1 MAKRRSYSRRVFSQ
15 TRTETEISDV
25 IIADVVGGV
34 MTVFLALLFGVVEWG
49 EVKELLFLA
58 VVGAIIALTAS
69 FAYRFFFV
77 CRNSMRMSP

>member
-58 VVGAIIALTAS
+58 VLAL
-69 FAYRFFFV
+69 
-77 CRNSMRMSP
+77 